1 MTFLKEVTV
10 EELIRNSAI
19 SIVYSDEN
27 YHRPSFESEV
37 VKLNALIRTLLHN
50 EVDNVRKGLGS
61 GEERAN

>member
-37 VKLNALIRTLLHN
+37 VKLNALIRTLL
-50 EVDNVRKGLGS
+50 
-61 GEERAN
+61 

>member
-10 EELIRNSAI
+10 GELIRNSAI

-37 VKLNALIRTLLHN
+37 VKLNAAVRTLLHN
-50 EVDNVRKGLGS
+50 AINDVREGQVD
-61 GEERAN
+61 EEEFK